1 MPTHALRSTAFRSCR
16 NKLNS
21 APRMRLLFPVFD
33 KIKGRTPH
41 FGIHCS
47 LCGRFLVATSS
58 FLLLAFGLGAQDLQL
73 RVAEYMKAQVEVN
86 HFSGAI
92 LIAEKGTVL
101 VTKQYGPATGV
112 SEDPAARNNKYLLGS
127 ITKQFIAAAILQL
140 QEKGK
145 IHLQDS
151 VCTYLLK
158 CPIGWGAIRILNLL
172 VQTDGIRDPRR
183 FPNSETPRSANGVEG
198 LPDSLAG
205 ESLEFRPGAKFQYSN
220 SGYAV
225 LAAVI
230 EKASGEPYLTYLR
243 SHIFIPLGMYD
254 TGYDTT
260 PRASNTAPGHGSHS
274 ITPNDLESAAAY
286 SWGRVYSTVEDLY
299 RWDRALDSDKW
310 LSLESR
316 NAMFTPYIDGYGF
329 GWAIM
334 KEFGRR
340 IDTQAE
346 GIVLFGSAIRRY
358 PDDDVCVIVLSNSDN
373 ADAGRISRDLAA
385 NLFGKHYELPAEHV
399 AINVNPA
406 VYDSYVGHYELT
418 PDFILVVSREGNRL
432 MIQGPVQSAI
442 EIVPESETRFFIR
455 GFDVSVNFVKGPN
468 GKASQL
474 VLQQGGRDIAV
485 PRIR

>member
-1 MPTHALRSTAFRSCR
+1 MPTHALPSTAFRSCR

-21 APRMRLLFPVFD
+21 ALRMPLFFPVLD
-33 KIKGRTPH
+33 KIKGSIPH
-41 FGIHCS
+41 SRIPYG
-47 LCGRFLVATSS
+47 LCGKFMVAASF
-58 FLLLAFGLGAQDLQL
+58 FLLLALGLGAQDLKL
-73 RVAEYMKAQVEVN
+73 KVAAYMKAQVEVN
-86 HFSGAI
+86 HFKGEI
-92 LIAEKGTVL
+92 LIAQKGMVL
-101 VTKQYGPATGV
+101 VRDQYGPVTGV
-112 SEDPAARNNKYLLGS
+112 SEEPTRHNKYPLGS
-127 ITKQFIAAAILQL
+127 IAKQFIAAAILQL

-145 IHLQDS
+145 LHLHDS
-151 VCTYLLK
+151 VCTYIPK
-158 CPIGWGAIRILNLL
+158 CPIGWAEIRILNLL

-183 FPNSETPRSANGVEG
+183 FPNSETSRSANGVEA
-198 LPDSLAG
+198 LPDSLAD
-205 ESLEFRPGAKFQYSN
+205 ESLEFSPGAKFQYSN

-230 EKASGEPYLTYLR
+230 EKVSGEPYRTYLKN
-243 SHIFIPLGMYD
+243 HIFIPLGMYD

-260 PRASNTAPGHGSHS
+260 QEVSNGGAAHGGNS

-286 SWGRVYSTVEDLY
+286 SWGRVYSTVDDLY
-299 RWDRALDSDKW
+299 RWDRALDGEDL
-310 LSLESR
+310 LSVASR
-316 NAMFTPYIDGYGF
+316 NAMFTPYIDGYGL

-334 KEFGRR
+334 KEFERR

-399 AINVNPA
+399 AIHVDAA
-406 VYDSYVGHYELT
+406 VYDSYVGKYELT
-418 PDFILVVSREGNRL
+418 PDCIFVVSREGNRL
-432 MIQGPVQSAI
+432 MIQGPARAAI
-442 EIVPESETRFFIR
+442 EIVPESDTRFFVR
-455 GFDVSVNFVKGPN
+455 GFDVSVNFVKDSN

-485 PRIR
+485 RRIG